1 VKVARIYIA
10 LCLILVLVICAV
22 PTFAAGKVK
31 GGGHG
36 PDQILVKF
44 RDGVDSAS
52 KQRVH
57 AVHSGRVVDVI
68 EKLGVQVVEISG
80 GRAFEMA
87 RAYEAEG
94 AVEYAEPDFTVK
106 ATGVPNDPCISSQ
119 WGLNNSMGTDI
130 DAPEAWDITMG
141 APEVTI
147 AILDSGVDQ
156 DHEDLAAK
164 LVANENFTTSST
176 VDDLLGHGTHVA
188 GIAAAATNN
197 GIGIAGVGYDCS
209 IMNIKVLGDDG
220 IGYTSWIANGIIFAA
235 DSGAKVINM
244 SLGGSSLSK
253 TLNRAVDYAWDKGVV
268 LVAAAGN
275 SSSSKKEYPASYT
288 NCIAVA
294 ATDQNG
300 DKAYFSNF
308 GKWVNVA
315 APGVSIY
322 STLPNH
328 SNHIGTDYGYLN
340 GTSMAAPYVAGLA
353 GLVWTTNYGTSN
365 SSVRNRIESTAD
377 RAVEG
382 DIYSK
387 YRIPRI
393 NAFSAV
399 SQN

>member
-1 VKVARIYIA
+1 MKLARIYIA
-10 LCLILVLVICAV
+10 LCLIVGLVIYAV
-22 PTFAAGKVK
+22 PTFAAGKAE
-31 GGGHG
+31 GSGHA
-36 PDQILVKF
+36 PDRILVKF
-44 RDGVDSAS
+44 KDGVDSAS

-57 AVHSGRVVDVI
+57 AEHGGRVVDVI
-68 EKLGVQVVEISG
+68 EQLDVQVVEISG
-80 GRAFEMA
+80 RQASEIA
-87 RAYEAEG
+87 RAYQAER

-106 ATGVPNDPCISSQ
+106 ATGVPNDPDFDNQ
-119 WGLNNSMGTDI
+119 WGLTNSADADI
-130 DAPEAWDITMG
+130 DAPEAWGITTG
-141 APEVTI
+141 APEVAV

-164 LVANENFTTSST
+164 IVANENFTTSGT

-188 GIAAAATNN
+188 GIAAATTNN

-220 IGYTSWIANGIIFAA
+220 SGYTSWVANGIIYAA

-244 SLGGSSLSK
+244 SFGGSSSSK
-253 TLNRAVDYAWDKGVV
+253 TLSRAVDYAWDKGAV

-275 SSSSKKEYPASYT
+275 SSGSKKEYPASYA

-294 ATDQNG
+294 ATDQN
-300 DKAYFSNF
+300 DNKAYFSNF
-308 GKWVNVA
+308 GKWVDVA
-315 APGVSIY
+315 APGVRIY

-328 SNHIGTDYGYLN
+328 SNHMGTDYGYLD
-340 GTSMAAPYVAGLA
+340 GTSMATPHVAGLA
-353 GLVWTTNYGTSN
+353 GLVWATGYGTSN
-365 SSVRNRIESTAD
+365 LSVRSRIESTAD
-377 RAVEG
+377 RAAAG

-399 SQN
+399 AQN